1 MTPVTSAAR
10 IPIDVLAIDI
20 GGSSIKAARYD
31 RQGRVLE
38 ACRVPTPVPSRLAGE
53 VTALAGRL
61 CGPVTAA
68 VGVVTPGVIEGGVL
82 RYATNLG
89 VRDLPLREL
98 VSSTVALPTV
108 LGQDVA
114 AAALAESDAIGS
126 DLLFLGLGTG
136 IAAGL
141 VTGGQ
146 VWRGASGMAGE
157 LGHICVVAAGE
168 PCACGQLGC
177 LEVYASAAGIA
188 RRYASAAGPADVSG
202 PAGLDA
208 AAIVAR
214 VATDPVAAL
223 VWAQAVEALSHA
235 LATAVLLLDPAI
247 VVLGGGLAMAGAAL
261 FDPVRAGLQARL
273 QWRSAPEVRPAL
285 LGTDAGRAGAAL
297 LAWRLLSDLQVIG
310 EAATGVAAGEAAG
323 KAADRCEKGAVR

>member
-1 MTPVTSAAR
+1 MIPVTGAAR

-31 RQGRVLE
+31 HDGRVLQ
-38 ACRVPTPVPSRLAGE
+38 ACRVPTPPPSRLAGE
-53 VTALAGRL
+53 ITDLARRL
-61 CGPVTAA
+61 CGPDTAA
-68 VGVVTPGVIEGGVL
+68 VGVVTPGVISDGVL

-98 VSSTVALPTV
+98 VSRTVALPTV

-114 AAALAESDAIGS
+114 AAALAESTAIDR
-126 DLLFLGLGTG
+126 DLLFVGIGTG

-141 VTGGQ
+141 VTDGR

-157 LGHICVVAAGE
+157 LGHICVVAGGE
-168 PCACGQLGC
+168 QCACGQLGC

-188 RRYASAAGPADVSG
+188 RRYAGAAGHCDVPGRAS
-202 PAGLDA
+202 LDA

-214 VATDPVAAL
+214 VATDPVAAV
-223 VWAQAVEALSHA
+223 VWAQALEALSQA
-235 LATAVLLLDPAI
+235 LATAVQLLDPAI

-261 FDPVRAGLQARL
+261 LDPVRAGLQDRL
-273 QWRSAPEVRPAL
+273 RWRPAPEIRPAL

-297 LAWRLLSDLQVIG
+297 LAWRLLSDL
-310 EAATGVAAGEAAG
+310 EATGAAAWAAAGEAA
-323 KAADRCEKGAVR
+323 DRSEKGAVR